1 MDNSD
6 NEVDVNDDT
15 NSSDGDVD
23 VRNAA
28 NSDAGVIERL
38 VANHREFRRFL
49 ESKLG
54 DSALAEDI
62 LQEAFVRGLAK
73 VGGIRDDESAK
84 AWFYRV
90 LRNAVIDHARR
101 RAAASRRLEAFAR
114 ELANEEEQPET
125 MSQVCQCV
133 SRLANT
139 LKPEYAD
146 AIERIEVEGM
156 SVKDFATSAGISSGN
171 AAVRVF
177 RAREALRNQVMRS
190 CGTCAEHG
198 CMNCSCAKS

>member
-1 MDNSD
+1 MDNSH
-6 NEVDVNDDT
+6 NELDVNDDT
-15 NSSDGDVD
+15 NSSEGDVD

-28 NSDAGVIERL
+28 NSDAAVIERL

-54 DSALAEDI
+54 DSALADDI
-62 LQEAFVRGLAK
+62 LQDAFVRGLAK

-114 ELANEEEQPET
+114 ELEAEEEQPET
-125 MSQVCQCV
+125 MGQVCQCV

-177 RAREALRNQVMRS
+177 RAREALRNQVVRS